1 MTTPTLTQ
9 DLLDQGI
16 ELFQQGSYQQ
26 ALSTFDRCMEAAL
39 THGESDLWDR
49 AYCNRS
55 GVAIELGEADESIR
69 ELREIVLRSSDD
81 ENAFLAAYNVARYYE
96 LEKDNR
102 RASFYARVARDR
114 CARLGRRDWLA
125 WSHNQT
131 GNLLIAESQFEEAC
145 TEYENALRVMPSP
158 RSVPRALI
166 LDNLGYC
173 RVVQGRHEEGFRLL
187 IESVRTLSRFGAI
200 REQARPRLSLCYAY
214 LEIARLRPALRQGLR
229 ALEIATEHDDHGS
242 VKNAHYLIAETY
254 KQLGQDE
261 LAHDYFIRLQRRYY
275 PEAPH
280 VPDLLMAVDVRTL
293 INLKA

>member
-1 MTTPTLTQ
+1 MPSPNPTQ
-9 DLLDQGI
+9 ELLDKGI
-16 ELFQQGSYQQ
+16 QLFQQGNYNQ
-26 ALSTFDRCMEAAL
+26 AVDAFDRCMEMAL

-49 AYCNRS
+49 AYCNRC
-55 GVAIELGEADESIR
+55 GVAIELGDADDSIR

-96 LEKDNR
+96 LEKDHR
-102 RASFYARVARDR
+102 RGRFYARVARDR
-114 CARLGRRDWLA
+114 CLRLGRRDWLA

-145 TEYENALRVMPSP
+145 TEYENALRVMPAP

-173 RVVQGRHEEGFRLL
+173 RIVQGRHEEGFRLL
-187 IESVRTLSRFGAI
+187 FESIRSLNAFGAS
-200 REQARPRLSLCYAY
+200 REQSRPRLSLCYAY
-214 LEIARLRPALRQGLR
+214 LEVGRLRAALRQGLR
-229 ALEIATEHDDHGS
+229 SLEIAVDHDDHAS

-261 LAHDYFIRLQRRYY
+261 LAHDYFIRLQQRYY